1 VAGFSTLTALLTA
14 ALSLSTAVIHPLQD
28 AAAAPKS
35 EASAPSTAAAPAS
48 QAPAVETAPAAA
60 APAADPQKTSATKS
74 SPATGA
80 GRNQEPPPFW
90 FQMLPFAFLA
100 IIFWLVILRPQQR
113 EQRRRQELLNLIKKN
128 DRVVTNGGLIGTIAD
143 LSSDG
148 RFVTLKV
155 DDSTRIR
162 FLRSAIA
169 GPLEEKAE
177 SAEKK

>member
-1 VAGFSTLTALLTA
+1 MAGFSALTALLTA
-14 ALSLSTAVIHPLQD
+14 TLSLSTAGFHPLQD
-28 AAAAPKS
+28 AA
-35 EASAPSTAAAPAS
+35 SAPQADAPASSPTAAPAT
-48 QAPAVETAPAAA
+48 QAPAAETTPAAA
-60 APAADPQKTSATKS
+60 APAADPQKTSTTKVA
-74 SPATGA
+74 PATGA
-80 GRNQEPPPFW
+80 GKNQEPPPFW

-100 IIFWLVILRPQQR
+100 IIFWLLVLRPQQR
-113 EQRRRQELLNLIKKN
+113 EQRRRQELLNQVKKN
-128 DRVVTNGGLIGTIAD
+128 DKVVTNGGLIGTIAD

-177 SAEKK
+177 STEKK

>member
-14 ALSLSTAVIHPLQD
+14 ALSLSTAVFHPIQD
-28 AAAAPKS
+28 AAPAPKADAG
-35 EASAPSTAAAPAS
+35 ASPAAAAA
-48 QAPAVETAPAAA
+48 QAPAETAPTTAAA

-74 SPATGA
+74 SPGTGA
-80 GRNQEPPPFW
+80 GKNQEPPPFW

>member
-1 VAGFSTLTALLTA
+1 MAGFSTLTALLTA
-14 ALSLSTAVIHPLQD
+14 TLSLSAAVFHPLQD

-48 QAPAVETAPAAA
+48 QAPAVETATA
-60 APAADPQKTSATKS
+60 APATDSPKTSTTKS
-74 SPATGA
+74 SPATGS
-80 GRNQEPPPFW
+80 GKNQEQPSFL

-100 IIFWLVILRPQQR
+100 MIFWFVILRPQQR
-113 EQRRRQELLNLIKKN
+113 EQRRRQELLNQLKKN

>member
-1 VAGFSTLTALLTA
+1 MAGFSTLTALLTA

-74 SPATGA
+74 SPATGS
-80 GRNQEPPPFW
+80 GKNLEQPPFW

>member
-1 VAGFSTLTALLTA
+1 
-14 ALSLSTAVIHPLQD
+14 
-28 AAAAPKS
+28 
-35 EASAPSTAAAPAS
+35 
-48 QAPAVETAPAAA
+48 
-60 APAADPQKTSATKS
+60 
-74 SPATGA
+74 
-80 GRNQEPPPFW
+80 
-90 FQMLPFAFLA
+90 MLPFAFLA